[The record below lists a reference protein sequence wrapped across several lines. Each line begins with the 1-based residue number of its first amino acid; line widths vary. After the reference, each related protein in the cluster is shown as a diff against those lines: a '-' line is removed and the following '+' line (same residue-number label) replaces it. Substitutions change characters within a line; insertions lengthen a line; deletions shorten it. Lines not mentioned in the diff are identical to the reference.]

1 MCNLYCT
8 WNKQSKLKEYLDYI
22 LKNNVVPNNIYL
34 IYHSVDSSKTL
45 FNLLCQTNINAF
57 LAKACV
63 NLGQLRNRQIGRDE
77 GGLFLTS
84 NHEFESEMFR
94 PCIVDWYIMHL
105 RRIVID
111 AHKFV
116 AIPYDCIDVARFDV
130 SNQVLNTLWSCQY
143 LCISQCCF

>member
-1 MCNLYCT
+1 MCNLYCIR
-8 WNKQSKLKEYLDYI
+8 NKQNELKEYLDYI

-57 LAKACV
+57 FAKACV
-63 NLGQLRNRQIGRDE
+63 DLGQCNYETDKLEETKVGCSWHLIMN
-77 GGLFLTS
+77 S
-84 NHEFESEMFR
+84 NQRCFVLALST
-94 PCIVDWYIMHL
+94 DMHL

-111 AHKFV
+111 THKFV
-116 AIPYDCIDVARFDV
+116 ATPYDCIDVARYDV